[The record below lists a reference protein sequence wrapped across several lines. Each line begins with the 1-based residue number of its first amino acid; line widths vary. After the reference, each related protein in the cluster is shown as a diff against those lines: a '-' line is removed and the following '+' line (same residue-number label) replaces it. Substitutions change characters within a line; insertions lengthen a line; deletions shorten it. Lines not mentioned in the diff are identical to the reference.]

1 MTTLFPE
8 EITDMLDIKIDRTTH
23 VAVLEPDGPLLESD
37 FKAATEQIDA
47 MIEESGN
54 LKGIVVHAKSFPGW
68 DSIAALVAHLRF
80 VKDHHKKLSRVALAT
95 ESVAAH
101 IAEVFASHFVMAEIR
116 IFSYADIAKA
126 TQWVIAAPDN
136 HGAPATP

>member
-1 MTTLFPE
+1 
-8 EITDMLDIKIDRTTH
+8 MLDIKIDKINH
-23 VAVLEPDGPLLESD
+23 VAVLEPDGPLSESD
-37 FKAATEQIDA
+37 FKTASAKIDA
-47 MIEESGN
+47 LIEESGN

-68 DSIAALVAHLRF
+68 DSIAALIAHLRF

-101 IAEVFASHFVMAEIR
+101 IAEVFAGHFVMAEIR

-126 TQWVIAAPDN
+126 TQWVIAEPGN
-136 HGAPATP
+136 HRAPAAP